1 MSEFHR
7 LVEKEIPRLR
17 RYARALTRRRYAR
30 ALTRDSN
37 RADDLVQDTLLRGI
51 AKAHL
56 WQEGTDIRAWLF
68 TIMHN
73 QYVNNIRRD
82 MCEHATIDIDQVAS
96 TLVATSDPTA
106 SRQLS
111 ELDRA
116 LGHLSKGQREVVLLV
131 GLEGMSYDEAAKILR
146 VPIGTVRS
154 RLGRARE
161 ALRVLMGIDQEVP
174 KSANRV
180 ARRHVA
186 VEDRIAA

>member
-7 LVEKEIPRLR
+7 LVEKEIPRL
-17 RYARALTRRRYAR
+17 RRYAR

-56 WQEGTDIRAWLF
+56 WLEGTDIRAWLF

-73 QYVNNIRRD
+73 QYVNNVRRD
-82 MCEHATIDIDQVAS
+82 MCENATIDVDQVAS

-161 ALRVLMGIDQEVP
+161 ALRVLMGLEQEIP
-174 KSANRV
+174 NSANRV
-180 ARRHVA
+180 VRRHA
-186 VEDRIAA
+186 PIQDGIAA